1 MSDVQSPEQRIRKSL
16 IKLVGGAV
24 LMFGFAFAMVPL
36 YEVLCDITGLNGRTA
51 DTAADGPDGVVQEE
65 RLVTVEFVATT
76 RQGMPWEFRPDVTR
90 IQIHPGECKQVSG
103 YVKNPTGDVMY
114 GQTVPS
120 VTPGLA
126 ASHLKKTQ
134 CFCFDKQVLAAGAEE
149 HMPMIFYLDPAL
161 PKHINTVTLSYTLFD
176 ITDRVEAEQKD
187 LAAR

>member
-1 MSDVQSPEQRIRKSL
+1 MSEAQSTEQRIRKTL

-36 YEVLCDITGLNGRTA
+36 YEVLCEITGLNGRTA
-51 DTAADGPDGVVQEE
+51 ETAAAGPDGEVDAD

-76 RQGMPWEFRPDVTR
+76 RQGMPWEFRPEVTR
-90 IQIHPGECKQVSG
+90 IQLHPGEIKQVSF

-120 VTPGLA
+120 VSPGLA
-126 ASHLKKTQ
+126 ASSLMKTQ
-134 CFCFDKQVLAAGAEE
+134 CFCFDKQMLAGGAEE

-161 PKHINTVTLSYTLFD
+161 PRHINTITLSYTLYD
-176 ITDRVEAEQKD
+176 ITDRVEAEQRD